1 MASGAD
7 RRALR
12 PADDTTRLILLGT
25 GGGAYPK
32 ATRCGYANA
41 IVVGDTTYLVDCGEG
56 VHRQLWRAGLT
67 VNERSAPDRPLLR
80 TVFITHLHADHIMDL
95 ANLVQGSW
103 PSHPIDIYGP
113 GPADQPIPMFPAD
126 AVRPL
131 ADPDEPAARSSCNG
145 GPSVTGVRLQR
156 QPPCRQRRARR
167 RDRFDSRPRD
177 RGAPRRLHARRRSR
191 RCSRQQLG
199 GGRGPADGP
208 GRDLPP
214 GRSRGQ
220 RDRNARA
227 ARSGVSGA
235 RLPLRHATWLRRLV
249 RRHRTMR
256 ERRPAGRR
264 RRHPRPRGHR
274 RRPPDRTSGRTCPT
288 TPPLRNHLAAAHS
301 SPEQVGDIATRARV
315 RTLVLSHLVPGDGD
329 PSDEEWVARVRPHF
343 DGEIVCGV
351 DLDELTLTRTGA
363 FLDRV

>member
-12 PADDTTRLILLGT
+12 PAGDTTRLILLGT

-41 IVVGDTTYLVDCGEG
+41 IVVGDTAYLVDCGEG

-131 ADPDEPAARSSCNG
+131 ADPDEPAPGLRATVDHLSRAFAYNVNLRVANEGRADVPIRFAFMRSGCAATTTRPTSI
-145 GPSVTGVRLQR
+145 SVLWPTA
-156 QPPCRQRRARR
+156 ARR
-167 RDRFDSRPRD
+167 RPW
-177 RGAPRRLHARRRSR
+177 PRRWTRS
-191 RCSRQQLG
+191 
-199 GGRGPADGP
+199 
-208 GRDLPP
+208 
-214 GRSRGQ
+214 
-220 RDRNARA
+220 
-227 ARSGVSGA
+227 
-235 RLPLRHATWLRRLV
+235 
-249 RRHRTMR
+249 
-256 ERRPAGRR
+256 
-264 RRHPRPRGHR
+264 
-274 RRPPDRTSGRTCPT
+274 
-288 TPPLRNHLAAAHS
+288 
-301 SPEQVGDIATRARV
+301 
-315 RTLVLSHLVPGDGD
+315 
-329 PSDEEWVARVRPHF
+329 
-343 DGEIVCGV
+343 
-351 DLDELTLTRTGA
+351 
-363 FLDRV
+363 